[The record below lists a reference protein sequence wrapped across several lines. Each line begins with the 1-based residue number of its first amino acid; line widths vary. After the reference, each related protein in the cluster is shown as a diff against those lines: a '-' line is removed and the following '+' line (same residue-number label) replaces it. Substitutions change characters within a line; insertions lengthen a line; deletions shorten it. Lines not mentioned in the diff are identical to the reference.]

1 MFKTCKEYL
10 KIGIGKYINYSV
22 HNPLFCRVFW
32 ILTQLVMAAA
42 YWHGYSEELNNMSRW
57 HCSTTS
63 LCFCHVPFFFLTGLT
78 SFGEFALWRRLWKEC
93 LAKILGHEVYSLSP
107 LNEPKKTKHTCWLK
121 LYPIFLWHL
130 LMQANAIIAEH
141 RNMECYASLSSPR
154 LERRITLLCGSQ
166 NFFFPCKGFF

>member
-63 LCFCHVPFFFLTGLT
+63 LCFCHVPFFFNRFDQLWGICSLEEIVKGMLSKDTRAWGLLPQPFKWT
-78 SFGEFALWRRLWKEC
+78 KKKPNILVDWSYTLYFCGIC
-93 LAKILGHEVYSLSP
+93 LCRQMPSLLSIETWNAM
-107 LNEPKKTKHTCWLK
+107 LRSH
-121 LYPIFLWHL
+121 HL
-130 LMQANAIIAEH
+130 V
-141 RNMECYASLSSPR
+141 
-154 LERRITLLCGSQ
+154 
-166 NFFFPCKGFF
+166 

>member
-1 MFKTCKEYL
+1 MALF
-10 KIGIGKYINYSV
+10 NYK
-22 HNPLFCRVFW
+22 FVF
-32 ILTQLVMAAA
+32 LSCT
-42 YWHGYSEELNNMSRW
+42 
-57 HCSTTS
+57 
-63 LCFCHVPFFFLTGLT
+63 FFFLTGLT

-107 LNEPKKTKHTCWLK
+107 FNEPKKTKRTCWLK

-166 NFFFPCKGFF
+166 NFFFPCKGFFKVLLTQLEGLWIKALASAENEGRLYLQTLDI